1 MNEENKNG
9 MPIENAQDQVQNQSQ
24 QPQEF
29 APPEPPPQQE
39 QQTTAAPEQNAQHEV
54 QPQYAQA
61 MPYPPEQK
69 AKKDHKLL
77 IIIGAVCVVIAA
89 FLTMMLFGGKSID
102 MQDYV
107 TVNFSGVDGKGT
119 AYVDVDYDSMGT
131 NLLTSAQKRKLE
143 TGNGWS
149 SINTAVGA
157 LGQQWILAEAL
168 DCELDQS
175 SELSNGD
182 KVTVTVTADK
192 DILKQLGVKVKHKK
206 LTFKVEGL
214 VEVSNID
221 AFADIS
227 VQFSGIAPQGEA
239 EIINNSSDDACM
251 QFDYS
256 LDQNS
261 GLSNGDTVTVTIS
274 DYDLEGIAERTGK
287 TPEEMSKS
295 FTVEGLQEYV
305 TKLDQINDTAR
316 KSMQKE
322 AEDYI
327 RAYSARYYSSECSL
341 TSLEYVGS
349 YLRVAKPGANTN
361 GDANRY
367 ALVYKLNCRVDRDGI
382 TDHPYY
388 YYVTF
393 ANLALQSDGSI
404 DVDLTDMRT
413 TSESHYFDA
422 NGHSYYVYG
431 FENLQGVFDEIITQM
446 LDIFTYETDI
456 Q

>member
-29 APPEPPPQQE
+29 APPEPPPQQ
-39 QQTTAAPEQNAQHEV
+39 QQTTAAPEQNAQREA
-54 QPQYAQA
+54 QPQYAQS

-107 TVNFSGVDGKGT
+107 TVSFNGVDGKGT
-119 AYVDVDYDSMGT
+119 AYVDVDYDRMGT
-131 NLLTSAQKRKLE
+131 KLLTSAQKRKLE
-143 TGNGWS
+143 TGNGWG

-157 LGQQWILAEAL
+157 LGQQWVLAEAL

-227 VQFSGIAPQGEA
+227 VQFSGISPQGEA

-295 FTVEGLQEYV
+295 FTVEGLSAYV
-305 TKLDQINDTAR
+305 TKLDQVNDTALA
-316 KSMQKE
+316 SMKKE

-327 RAYSARYYSSECSL
+327 QALSARNYADTE
-341 TSLEYVGS
+341 TINGFTYVGS
-349 YLRVAKPGANTN
+349 YLEVAKPNAGAWHNN
-361 GDANRY
+361 WLD
-367 ALVYKLNCRVDRDGI
+367 LVYEISYSNSYGGSFK
-382 TDHPYY
+382 YY
-388 YYVTF
+388 YGIGFSDLV
-393 ANLALQSDGSI
+393 LQADNSI
-404 DVDLTDMRT
+404 DVDLSDYST
-413 TSESHYFDA
+413 TSHTFNFTSGDHGYYLYGYQTQKDLFDDWIK
-422 NGHSYYVYG
+422 SSMDTY
-431 FENLQGVFDEIITQM
+431 
-446 LDIFTYETDI
+446 TYETDI
-456 Q
+456 A